1 MEKSPIRPS
10 DCFKHYTVDQD
21 KVCSP
26 VETVNRF
33 KNRLKEVNLD
43 ILKEV
48 RRIDNGRLDIP
59 VYFSVCGKDAREMIG
74 NKKQM
79 GKGSS
84 PEQSQASACMEL
96 AERFSFFSFKKDEAN
111 FITDTY
117 ASLKRQGQPLL
128 PLVRLLLSVHD
139 EKTDIATLE
148 RLIEDIP
155 IQWTWATNLN
165 SGEMLLVPF
174 SWFYAINE
182 FNGPSAGN
190 TYEEAILQ
198 GISEIVE
205 RHVCALV
212 NHNKLATPA
221 IDPESVTDP
230 VARELIEK
238 FRKNGIELY
247 LNDFTLDTGIPT
259 IAALAIDRSTFP
271 ETSEIVY
278 TAGTTPDPEKALIR
292 AITEVAQLAGDFNSK
307 ANYVASGLPKPLS
320 MEEVRYLTEPGKTI
334 SIHELPQLSDNNMK
348 VEIDNC
354 LAALAKLG
362 LEVLVVNT
370 MHAKLKIPTIY
381 TIIPGC
387 HFRERSMINNVGL
400 FAAKLVTE
408 RISDPDAQLQQL
420 LKMQQEL
427 PDAYY
432 LEYYLGKNMQAQG
445 ELPAAVAHL
454 KRALTLNPEEEDI
467 PYIYSHLGD
476 CLKDMG
482 EYEDAIAAL
491 SEGAGYDAERPDI
504 HNLLGFCHFKLADY
518 KTAIHHFNRTVELNP
533 ASAIDY
539 ANLGVN
545 YRKLNKSD
553 EAIKYFQL
561 ALSLDPSIEF
571 AHAHLS
577 ELVGT
582 ANG

>member
-1 MEKSPIRPS
+1 MNDAPIRPA
-10 DCFKHYTVDQD
+10 DCFKHYTIDQD

-26 VETVNRF
+26 IETVNRF
-33 KNRLKEVNLD
+33 KARLAEVKLD
-43 ILKEV
+43 ILQEV

-59 VYFSVCGKDAREMIG
+59 VYFSVCGKDARAVIG

-96 AERFSFFSFKKDEAN
+96 AERFSFFSFKQNEAN

-117 ASLKRQGQPLL
+117 ANLKKSGQPLL

-139 EKTDIATLE
+139 ENTDIATLE

-165 SGEMLLVPF
+165 SGEVLLVPF

-198 GISEIVE
+198 GISELVE
-205 RHVCALV
+205 RHVCSLV
-212 NHNKLATPA
+212 NHHHLPTPA
-221 IDPESVTDP
+221 IDPTSVTDP
-230 VARELIEK
+230 VARELLDK
-238 FRKNGIELY
+238 FSKNNIELY

-259 IAALAIDRSTFP
+259 VAALAIDRATFP
-271 ETSEIVY
+271 ATSEIVY

-292 AITEVAQLAGDFNSK
+292 AITEVAQLAGDFNTQ

-320 MEEVRYLTEPGKTI
+320 MDEVRYLTETEKTI
-334 SIHELPQLSDNNMK
+334 SIHDMPQLADNNMR
-348 VEIDNC
+348 VEIDRC
-354 LAALAKLG
+354 LEALSRLG

-370 MHAKLKIPTIY
+370 MHDKLQVPTIY

-387 HFRERSMINNVGL
+387 HFRERSRINNVGL

-408 RISDPDAQLQQL
+408 RIADPDEQIVQL
-420 LKMQQEL
+420 LKMQQYL
-427 PDAYY
+427 PDAYF
-432 LEYYLGKNMQAQG
+432 LEYYLGKNMQTRG
-445 ELPAAVAHL
+445 ELALAVAHL
-454 KRALTLNPEEEDI
+454 ERALTLQPEEEDI

-476 CLKDMG
+476 CLKDLG
-482 EYEDAIAAL
+482 EYDRAITAL
-491 SEGAGYDAERPDI
+491 RKGMGYDDERPDI
-504 HNLLGFCHFKLADY
+504 HNLLGFCHFKREEY
-518 KTAIHHFNRTVELNP
+518 KTAIAHFHRAVELNP

-545 YRKLNKSD
+545 HRRLGNSG
-553 EAIKYFQL
+553 EAARYFEL
-561 ALSLDPSIEF
+561 ALDLDPGIEF
-571 AHAHLS
+571 ARTNLAELS
-577 ELVGT
+577 AGQ
-582 ANG
+582 

>member
-1 MEKSPIRPS
+1 MNNSPIRPA
-10 DCFKHYTVDQD
+10 DCFKHYTLDQD

-26 VETVNRF
+26 IETVNRF
-33 KNRLKEVNLD
+33 KKRLVEVNLD
-43 ILKEV
+43 ILEEV

-59 VYFSVCGKDAREMIG
+59 VYFSVCGKDARAVIG

-79 GKGSS
+79 GKGST

-96 AERFSFFSFKKDEAN
+96 AERFSFFCFKQDEGN

-117 ASLKRQGQPLL
+117 ANLKRSGQPLL
-128 PLVRLLLSVHD
+128 PLIRLLLSVHD

-165 SGEMLLVPF
+165 SGEVLLVPF

-198 GISEIVE
+198 GISELVE
-205 RHVCALV
+205 RHVCSLV
-212 NHNKLATPA
+212 NHKQLATPA
-221 IDPESVTDP
+221 IDPDSVTDP
-230 VARELIEK
+230 VARELIDK
-238 FRKNGIELY
+238 FRKNGIDLY

-259 IAALAIDRSTFP
+259 VGALAIDRATFP
-271 ETSEIVY
+271 ESSEIVY

-292 AITEVAQLAGDFNSK
+292 AITEVAQLAGDFNSQ

-320 MEEVRYLTEPGKTI
+320 MDEVRYLTETEKTI
-334 SIHELPQLSDNNMK
+334 SIHEMPQLADDNML
-348 VEIDNC
+348 VEIDRC
-354 LAALAKLG
+354 LAALSNLG

-370 MHAKLKIPTIY
+370 MHDKLKIPTIY
-381 TIIPGC
+381 TIVPGC

-408 RISDPDAQLQQL
+408 RILEPQAQLRQL
-420 LKMQQEL
+420 EKMRADL
-427 PDAYY
+427 PDAYF
-432 LEYYLGKNMQAQG
+432 LEYYIGKNMQAQG
-445 ELPAAVAHL
+445 EFATAAAHL
-454 KRALTLNPEEEDI
+454 ERALTLNPEEEDI

-482 EYEDAIAAL
+482 EYELAIAAL
-491 SEGAGYDAERPDI
+491 KKGEELDEERPDI
-504 HNLLGFCHFKLADY
+504 HNLLGFCHFKQEDHE
-518 KTAIHHFNRTVELNP
+518 KAIAHFRRAVELNP

-545 YRKLNKSD
+545 YKKLAQTE

-561 ALSLDPSIEF
+561 ALSLDPRIEF
-571 AHAHLS
+571 ARTHLA
-577 ELVGT
+577 ELNAGL
-582 ANG
+582 

>member
-1 MEKSPIRPS
+1 MNSSPIRPT
-10 DCFKHYTVDQD
+10 DCFKNYTLDQD

-26 VETVNRF
+26 VETVKRF
-33 KNRLKEVNLD
+33 QNRLKEVNLD

-59 VYFSVCGKDAREMIG
+59 VYFSVCGKDARAVIG

-79 GKGSS
+79 GKGST

-96 AERFSFFSFKKDEAN
+96 AERFSFFSFKQDEAN

-117 ASLKRQGQPLL
+117 ANLKKSGQPLL

-165 SGEMLLVPF
+165 SGEVLLIPF

-198 GISEIVE
+198 GISELVE
-205 RHVCALV
+205 RHVCSQV
-212 NHNKLATPA
+212 NHHRLATPV
-221 IDPESVTDP
+221 IDPDSVTDP
-230 VARELIEK
+230 VARELIDK
-238 FRKNGIELY
+238 FAKNGIDLY
-247 LNDFTLDTGIPT
+247 LNDFTLNTGIPT
-259 IAALAIDRSTFP
+259 VGALAIDRATFP
-271 ETSEIVY
+271 KSSEIVF

-292 AITEVAQLAGDFNSK
+292 AITEVAQLAGDFNSN

-320 MEEVRYLTEPGKTI
+320 MDEVRYLTEAETTI
-334 SIHELPQLSDNNMK
+334 SIQAMPQLADNNMR
-348 VEIDNC
+348 VEIDRC
-354 LAALAKLG
+354 LEALEKLG

-370 MHAKLKIPTIY
+370 MHEKLQVPTIY

-408 RISDPDAQLQQL
+408 RILEPQAQLRQL
-420 LKMQQEL
+420 EKMRADL
-427 PDAYY
+427 PDSYF

-445 ELPAAVAHL
+445 EMAKAAVHL
-454 KRALTLNPEEEDI
+454 KRALTLRPEEEDI

-476 CLKDMG
+476 CLKDLG
-482 EYEDAIAAL
+482 EYEQAITFL
-491 SEGAGYDAERPDI
+491 QIGAEYDPDRPDI
-504 HNLLGFCHFKLADY
+504 HNLLGFCYFKQEEHEKAIDHFRRA
-518 KTAIHHFNRTVELNP
+518 VELNP

-545 YRKLNKSD
+545 YKKLAQPE

-561 ALSLDPSIEF
+561 ALSLDPGIEF
-571 AHAHLS
+571 AQNHLA
-577 ELVGT
+577 ELNAGQ
-582 ANG
+582 

>member
-1 MEKSPIRPS
+1 MKKSSVRPT
-10 DCFKHYTVDQD
+10 DCCKHYTKDQD

-26 VETVNRF
+26 METVHRF
-33 KNRLKEVNLD
+33 HARLTEVDLD

-59 VYFSVCGKDAREMIG
+59 IYFSLCGKDARAMIG

-84 PEQSQASACMEL
+84 PEQSRASACMEL
-96 AERFSFFSFKKDEAN
+96 AERFSFFSFKKDENN
-111 FITDTY
+111 FLTGTY
-117 ASLKRQGQPLL
+117 ADLKKKGLPLL
-128 PLVRLLLSVHD
+128 ALDRLLFSVHD
-139 EKTDIATLE
+139 RHTDVDTLE

-155 IQWTWATNLN
+155 IQWTWASNIN
-165 SGEMLLVPF
+165 RDQEVLVPF

-198 GISEIVE
+198 GICELVE
-205 RHVCALV
+205 RHVCALI
-212 NHNKLATPA
+212 NHHHIATPA
-221 IDPESVTDP
+221 IDPDSVTDP
-230 VARELIEK
+230 VARELIAK
-238 FRKNGIELY
+238 FRKNNIELY
-247 LNDFTLDTGIPT
+247 LNNFSLNTGIPT
-259 IAALAIDRSTFP
+259 VGALAIDRATFP
-271 ETSEIVY
+271 ETSEIVF

-320 MEEVRYLTEPGKTI
+320 MAEVRYLTHVENTV
-334 SIHELPQLSDNNMK
+334 SIHDLPQLADNNMK

-354 LAALAKLG
+354 LAALARLDM
-362 LEVLVVNT
+362 EVLVVDT
-370 MHAKLKIPTIY
+370 MHDRLRIPTIY

-400 FAAKLVTE
+400 FAAKLAAE
-408 RISDPDAQLQQL
+408 RISEPGAQRRQL
-420 LKMQQEL
+420 LKMQEFL

-432 LEYYLGKNMQAQG
+432 LEYYLGKNMQAMG
-445 ELPAAVAHL
+445 ALPEAVSHL
-454 KRALTLNPEEEDI
+454 ERALTLNPEEEDI

-476 CLKDMG
+476 CLKDMDRH
-482 EYEDAIAAL
+482 EDAITALKKGAAC
-491 SEGAGYDAERPDI
+491 DDERPDI

-518 KTAIHHFNRTVELNP
+518 ETAISHFNRTVELNP

-545 YRKLNKSD
+545 YRKLEKNE
-553 EAIKYFQL
+553 EAIKYLQL
-561 ALSLDPSIEF
+561 ALSLDPTIAF
-571 AHAHLS
+571 ARSHLA
-577 ELVGT
+577 EL
-582 ANG
+582 ADR

>member
-1 MEKSPIRPS
+1 MNNIPIRPA
-10 DCFKHYTVDQD
+10 DCLKHYTLDQD

-26 VETVNRF
+26 METVNRF
-33 KNRLKEVNLD
+33 KTRLKEVNLD
-43 ILKEV
+43 ILQEV

-59 VYFSVCGKDAREMIG
+59 VYFSLCGKDAQAVIG

-96 AERFSFFSFKKDEAN
+96 AERFSFFSFKQNEEN

-117 ASLKRQGQPLL
+117 ANLKKSGQPLL

-139 EKTDIATLE
+139 EHTDIATLE

-165 SGEMLLVPF
+165 SGEVLLVPF

-190 TYEEAILQ
+190 TFEEAILQ
-198 GISEIVE
+198 GISELVE
-205 RHVCALV
+205 RHVCSLV
-212 NHNKLATPA
+212 NHHHLATPA
-221 IDPESVTDP
+221 IDPTSVTDP
-230 VARELIEK
+230 VARELLDK
-238 FRKNGIELY
+238 FRTNNIELY

-259 IAALAIDRSTFP
+259 VGALAIDRSTFP
-271 ETSEIVY
+271 ATSEIVY

-292 AITEVAQLAGDFNSK
+292 AITEVAQLAGDFNSQ

-320 MEEVRYLTEPGKTI
+320 MDEVRYLTETETTI
-334 SIHELPQLSDNNMK
+334 SIHEMPQLSDNNMR
-348 VEIDNC
+348 VEIDRC
-354 LAALAKLG
+354 LAALSRLG

-370 MHAKLKIPTIY
+370 MHEKLQVPAIY

-387 HFRERSMINNVGL
+387 HFRERSRINNVGL

-408 RISDPDAQLQQL
+408 RICDADEQLVQL
-420 LKMQQEL
+420 LKMQQHL
-427 PDAYY
+427 PDAYF
-432 LEYYLGKNMQAQG
+432 LEYYLGKNMQGQG
-445 ELPAAVAHL
+445 DLASAVTHL
-454 KRALTLNPEEEDI
+454 ERALTLQPEGEDI

-482 EYEDAIAAL
+482 EHDRAIDAL
-491 SEGAGYDAERPDI
+491 RKGMEHDEERPDI
-504 HNLLGFCHFKLADY
+504 HNLLGFCHFKRDEY
-518 KTAIHHFNRTVELNP
+518 EVAIAHFHRAVELNP

-545 YRKLNKSD
+545 HRRLGNSA
-553 EAIKYFQL
+553 EAARYFEL
-561 ALSLDPSIEF
+561 ALDLDPGIEF
-571 AHAHLS
+571 ARTHLA
-577 ELVGT
+577 ELAAGD
-582 ANG
+582 

>member
-1 MEKSPIRPS
+1 MNNSPIHPA
-10 DCFKHYTVDQD
+10 DCFKHYTLDQD

-26 VETVNRF
+26 METVNRF
-33 KNRLKEVNLD
+33 KARLAEVKLD
-43 ILKEV
+43 ILQEV

-59 VYFSVCGKDAREMIG
+59 VYFSVCGKDAQAVIG

-96 AERFSFFSFKKDEAN
+96 AERFSFFSFKQNEVN

-117 ASLKRQGQPLL
+117 ANLKQSGQTLL

-139 EKTDIATLE
+139 ENTDIATLE

-190 TYEEAILQ
+190 TFEEAILQ
-198 GISEIVE
+198 GISELVE
-205 RHVCALV
+205 RHVCSLV
-212 NHNKLATPA
+212 NHHQLPTPA
-221 IDPESVTDP
+221 IDPDSVTDP
-230 VARELIEK
+230 VARELLDK
-238 FRKNGIELY
+238 FSKNNIELY

-259 IAALAIDRSTFP
+259 VAALAIDRATFP
-271 ETSEIVY
+271 ATSEIVY

-292 AITEVAQLAGDFNSK
+292 AITEVAQLAGDFNSQ

-320 MEEVRYLTEPGKTI
+320 MEEVRYLTEVEAAI
-334 SIHELPQLSDNNMK
+334 SIHEMVQLADNNMR
-348 VEIDNC
+348 VEIERC
-354 LAALAKLG
+354 LAALSRLG

-370 MHAKLKIPTIY
+370 MHEKLQVPAIY

-387 HFRERSMINNVGL
+387 HFRERSRINNVGL

-408 RISDPDAQLQQL
+408 RICDADEQLVQL
-420 LKMQQEL
+420 LKMQQYL
-427 PDAYY
+427 PEAYY
-432 LEYYLGKNMQAQG
+432 LEYYLGKNMQGQG
-445 ELPAAVAHL
+445 DLATAVAHL
-454 KRALTLNPEEEDI
+454 ERALTLQPEEEDL

-476 CLKDMG
+476 CLKDLG
-482 EYEDAIAAL
+482 EYARAIGAL
-491 SEGAGYDAERPDI
+491 HKGIDYDEERPDI
-504 HNLLGFCHFKLADY
+504 HNLLGFCHFKRNEY
-518 KTAIHHFNRTVELNP
+518 ETAITHFHRAVELNP

-545 YRKLNKSD
+545 YRRLGNNE
-553 EAIKYFQL
+553 EAIRYFEL
-561 ALSLDPSIEF
+561 ALALDPAIEF
-571 AHAHLS
+571 ARTHLA
-577 ELVGT
+577 ELRAT
-582 ANG
+582 N